1 MISKIEQ
8 LENAIKLSVAHLKAI
23 KGGEEED
30 FCTDDRRDSILTCY
44 NF

>member
-8 LENAIKLSVAHLKAI
+8 LENASKLSVAHLKAI
-23 KGGEEED
+23 KGGEED
-30 FCTDDRRDSILTCY
+30 FCTDDRRDFILGCS